1 MAGLTCRVLQDLLK
15 AVNRS
20 TGLLVRG
27 VLEAVREPPTSR
39 DHCENNERLVEY
51 ARSIGYEE
59 CVQNPCFMSKR
70 TFQEIGTDLAEQRV
84 LVITTREA

>member
-39 DHCENNERLVEY
+39 DHCGNNEQLI
-51 ARSIGYEE
+51 S
-59 CVQNPCFMSKR
+59 
-70 TFQEIGTDLAEQRV
+70 
-84 LVITTREA
+84 